1 VNDELE
7 KETPAATAPEESGP
21 AESEGAPAEGVAPAA
36 AFEVRVADPA
46 VRWYVV
52 HTLTGHEQK
61 VKAAIE
67 RGVEE
72 RAGERLLYN
81 VLVPAEE
88 VATQTKSGKG
98 VRRKVFFPGYVLV
111 QMKVSEESWGFV
123 RRTAGV
129 TGFVGSGAAPTP
141 LSDEE
146 VQIILDQVEG
156 RKPQLEVEVDFD
168 EGDVVNITSGPF
180 ANFSGVVEEVYPDRG
195 KCKVMVTVFGRA
207 TAVELDV
214 SEVDKSR

>member
-1 VNDELE
+1 MSDEVE
-7 KETPAATAPEESGP
+7 KEAPAATAPEESGP
-21 AESEGAPAEGVAPAA
+21 AEGATAP
-36 AFEVRVADPA
+36 AFEVRVADPT

-67 RGVEE
+67 RGAEE
-72 RAGERLLYN
+72 RAGEERLLYN

-111 QMKVSEESWGFV
+111 QMKVTDESWGFV

-156 RKPQLEVEVDFD
+156 RKPQMEVEVDFD

>member
-1 VNDELE
+1 LAEDETKAAPASVE
-7 KETPAATAPEESGP
+7 ETES
-21 AESEGAPAEGVAPAA
+21 APAEGKAA
-36 AFEVRVADPA
+36 GYRVRTEDPN

-61 VKAAIE
+61 VKAAID
-67 RGVEE
+67 RAVEE
-72 RAGERLLYN
+72 RSMGGGMIYG

-88 VATQTKSGKG
+88 VTTQTKQGKG
-98 VRRKVFFPGYVLV
+98 VRKKVFFPGYVLV
-111 QMKVSEESWGFV
+111 QMKVSDESWGFV

-129 TGFVGSGAAPTP
+129 TGFVGSGSTPTP

-146 VQIILDQVEG
+146 VQIVLDQVEG
-156 RKPQLEVEVDFD
+156 RKPQLEVEFDF
-168 EGDVVNITSGPF
+168 EESDVVNITSGPF

-207 TAVELDV
+207 TAVELDI
-214 SEVDKSR
+214 SEVEKAR

>member
-1 VNDELE
+1 MADE
-7 KETPAATAPEESGP
+7 ETKITTTAEDRAEARSEE
-21 AESEGAPAEGVAPAA
+21 AEPPKYL
-36 AFEVRVADPA
+36 VRMEDPD

-61 VKAAIE
+61 VKSAID
-67 RGVEE
+67 RGVAE
-72 RAGERLLYN
+72 RNLGDYIFN

-88 VATQTKSGKG
+88 VTTQTKAGKN

-123 RRTAGV
+123 RRTGGV
-129 TGFVGSGAAPTP
+129 TGFVGSGSAPTP

-146 VQIILDQVEG
+146 VQIVIDQIEG
-156 RKPQLEVEVDFD
+156 RKPQLEVEVDFE

-207 TAVELDV
+207 TAVELDI
-214 SEVDKSR
+214 SEVDKGR

>member
-1 VNDELE
+1 MAEE
-7 KETPAATAPEESGP
+7 ETKIATTEEAGAQAQPEE
-21 AESEGAPAEGVAPAA
+21 AEPPKYR
-36 AFEVRVADPA
+36 VRTEDPE

-61 VKAAIE
+61 VKAAID
-67 RGVEE
+67 RGVAE
-72 RAGERLLYN
+72 RNLGDYIFC

-88 VATQTKSGKG
+88 ITTQTKAGKN

-111 QMKVSEESWGFV
+111 QMKVSEDSWGFV
-123 RRTAGV
+123 RRTGGV
-129 TGFVGSGAAPTP
+129 TGFVGSGSAPTP

-146 VQIILDQVEG
+146 VQIVIDQIEG
-156 RKPQLEVEVDFD
+156 RKPQLEVEVDFE

-207 TAVELDV
+207 TAVELDI
-214 SEVDKSR
+214 SEVDKGR

>member
-1 VNDELE
+1 MAEE
-7 KETPAATAPEESGP
+7 ETKIASAEEAGAQAQPEE
-21 AESEGAPAEGVAPAA
+21 
-36 AFEVRVADPA
+36 ADPPKYRVRTEDPE

-61 VKAAIE
+61 VKAAID
-67 RGVEE
+67 RGVAE
-72 RAGERLLYN
+72 RNLGDYIFC

-88 VATQTKSGKG
+88 ITTQTKAGKN

-111 QMKVSEESWGFV
+111 QMKVSEDSWGFV
-123 RRTAGV
+123 RRTGGV
-129 TGFVGSGAAPTP
+129 TGFVGSGSAPTP

-146 VQIILDQVEG
+146 VQIVIDQIEG
-156 RKPQLEVEVDFD
+156 RKPQLEVEVDFE

-207 TAVELDV
+207 TAVELDI
-214 SEVDKSR
+214 SEVDKGR

>member
-1 VNDELE
+1 LAEE
-7 KETPAATAPEESGP
+7 ETKIASTEEEGAEARPEE
-21 AESEGAPAEGVAPAA
+21 AEPPKYR
-36 AFEVRVADPA
+36 VRTEDPE

-61 VKAAIE
+61 VKAAID
-67 RGVEE
+67 RGVAE
-72 RAGERLLYN
+72 RNLGDYIFC

-88 VATQTKSGKG
+88 ITTQTKAGKN

-111 QMKVSEESWGFV
+111 QMKVSEEPWGFV
-123 RRTAGV
+123 RRTGGV
-129 TGFVGSGAAPTP
+129 TGFVGSGSAPSP

-146 VQIILDQVEG
+146 VQIVIDQIEG
-156 RKPQLEVEVDFD
+156 RKPQLEVEVDFE

-207 TAVELDV
+207 TAVELDI
-214 SEVDKSR
+214 SEVDKAR

>member
-1 VNDELE
+1 LAEE
-7 KETPAATAPEESGP
+7 ETKAATTAEGTEGQPEEAGP
-21 AESEGAPAEGVAPAA
+21 PKYR
-36 AFEVRVADPA
+36 VRMDDPD

-61 VKAAIE
+61 VKSAIE
-67 RGVEE
+67 RGVAE
-72 RAGERLLYN
+72 RNLGDHIFC

-88 VATQTKSGKG
+88 VTTQTKAGKN

-123 RRTAGV
+123 RRTGGV
-129 TGFVGSGAAPTP
+129 TGFVGSGSAPSP

-146 VQIILDQVEG
+146 VQIVIDQIEG
-156 RKPQLEVEVDFD
+156 RKPQLEVEVDFE
-168 EGDVVNITSGPF
+168 EGDVINITSGPF

-207 TAVELDV
+207 TAVELDI
-214 SEVDKSR
+214 SEVDKGR

>member
-1 VNDELE
+1 LAEE
-7 KETPAATAPEESGP
+7 ETKIAAAEGKEGQPEE
-21 AESEGAPAEGVAPAA
+21 AEAPPYR
-36 AFEVRVADPA
+36 VRMDDPD

-61 VKAAIE
+61 VKSAID
-67 RGVEE
+67 RGVAE
-72 RAGERLLYN
+72 RNLGDYIFN

-88 VATQTKSGKG
+88 VTTQTKSGKN

-123 RRTAGV
+123 RRTGGV
-129 TGFVGSGAAPTP
+129 TGFVGSGSAPSP

-146 VQIILDQVEG
+146 VQIVIDQIEG
-156 RKPQLEVEVDFD
+156 RKPQLEVEVDFE
-168 EGDVVNITSGPF
+168 EGDVINITSGPF

-207 TAVELDV
+207 TAVELDI
-214 SEVDKSR
+214 SEVDKGR

>member
-1 VNDELE
+1 LAEE
-7 KETPAATAPEESGP
+7 ETKIAAAEGKEGQPEE
-21 AESEGAPAEGVAPAA
+21 AEAPPYR
-36 AFEVRVADPA
+36 VRMDDPD

-61 VKAAIE
+61 VKSAID
-67 RGVEE
+67 RGVAE
-72 RAGERLLYN
+72 RNLGDYIFN

-88 VATQTKSGKG
+88 VTTQTKSGKN

-123 RRTAGV
+123 RRTGGV
-129 TGFVGSGAAPTP
+129 TGFVGSGSAPTP

-146 VQIILDQVEG
+146 VQIVIDQIEG
-156 RKPQLEVEVDFD
+156 RKPQLEVEVDFE
-168 EGDVVNITSGPF
+168 EGDVINITSGPF

-207 TAVELDV
+207 TAVELDI
-214 SEVDKSR
+214 SEVDKGR

>member
-1 VNDELE
+1 MAEEEVS
-7 KETPAATAPEESGP
+7 AATAGVEGAEAAPEEG
-21 AESEGAPAEGVAPAA
+21 EAPKYR
-36 AFEVRVADPA
+36 VRVEDPE

-61 VKAAIE
+61 VKAAID
-67 RGVEE
+67 RGVDE
-72 RAGERLLYN
+72 RNLAGLIYS

-88 VATQTKSGKG
+88 VTTQTKHGKG
-98 VRRKVFFPGYVLV
+98 LRRKVFFPGYVLV
-111 QMKVSEESWGFV
+111 QMKVAEESWGFV

-129 TGFVGSGAAPTP
+129 TGFVGSGAAPSP

-146 VQIILDQVEG
+146 VQVVLDQIEG
-156 RKPQLEVEVDFD
+156 RQPHLEVEVDFED
-168 EGDVVNITSGPF
+168 GDVINITSGPF

-214 SEVDKSR
+214 SEVEKSR

>member
-1 VNDELE
+1 MVLAEE
-7 KETPAATAPEESGP
+7 ETSAATAGSKGAEAAPEKREVP
-21 AESEGAPAEGVAPAA
+21 AYR
-36 AFEVRVADPA
+36 VRLEDPD
-46 VRWYVV
+46 VRWYVI

-61 VKAAIE
+61 VKAAID
-67 RGVEE
+67 RAVEE
-72 RAGERLLYN
+72 RDLGALIHN

-88 VATQTKSGKG
+88 VTTQTKSGKG
-98 VRRKVFFPGYVLV
+98 VRKKVFFPGYVLV

-129 TGFVGSGAAPTP
+129 TGFVGSGSAPTP

-146 VQIILDQVEG
+146 VQIVLDQVEG
-156 RKPQLEVEVDFD
+156 RKPQLEVEFDF
-168 EGDVVNITSGPF
+168 EESDVVNITSGPF

-207 TAVELDV
+207 TAVELDI
-214 SEVDKSR
+214 SEVEKAR

>member
-1 VNDELE
+1 MAEEDTKIATTE
-7 KETPAATAPEESGP
+7 ETGAQARSEEAEPPKYRVRTEDPE
-21 AESEGAPAEGVAPAA
+21 
-36 AFEVRVADPA
+36 

-61 VKAAIE
+61 VKAAID
-67 RGVEE
+67 RGVAE
-72 RAGERLLYN
+72 RNLGDHIFC

-88 VATQTKSGKG
+88 ITTQTKAGKN

-111 QMKVSEESWGFV
+111 QMKVSEDSWGFV
-123 RRTAGV
+123 RRTGGV
-129 TGFVGSGAAPTP
+129 TGFVGSGSAPTP

-146 VQIILDQVEG
+146 VQIVIDQIEG
-156 RKPQLEVEVDFD
+156 RKPQLEVEVDFE

-207 TAVELDV
+207 TAVELDI
-214 SEVDKSR
+214 SEVDKGR

>member
-1 VNDELE
+1 MAEDETKAAPASVE
-7 KETPAATAPEESGP
+7 ETES
-21 AESEGAPAEGVAPAA
+21 APAEGKAA
-36 AFEVRVADPA
+36 GYRVRTEDPN

-61 VKAAIE
+61 VKAAID
-67 RGVEE
+67 RAVEE
-72 RAGERLLYN
+72 RSMGGGMIYG

-88 VATQTKSGKG
+88 VTTQTKQGKG
-98 VRRKVFFPGYVLV
+98 VRKKVFFPGYVLV
-111 QMKVSEESWGFV
+111 QMKVSDESWGFV

-129 TGFVGSGAAPTP
+129 TGFVGSGSTPTP

-146 VQIILDQVEG
+146 VQIVLDQVEG
-156 RKPQLEVEVDFD
+156 RKPQLEVEFDF
-168 EGDVVNITSGPF
+168 EESDVVNITSGPF

-207 TAVELDV
+207 TAVELDI
-214 SEVDKSR
+214 SEVEKAR

>member
-1 VNDELE
+1 MVLAEE
-7 KETPAATAPEESGP
+7 KASAATAGT
-21 AESEGAPAEGVAPAA
+21 EGAEAA
-36 AFEVRVADPA
+36 RDERENSAYQVRVEDPN

-61 VKAAIE
+61 VKAAVDRAVDE
-67 RGVEE
+67 RKLG
-72 RAGERLLYN
+72 GLIYN
-81 VLVPAEE
+81 LLVPAED
-88 VATQTKSGKG
+88 VTTQTKQGKS

-146 VQIILDQVEG
+146 VQIVLDQVEG
-156 RKPQLEVEVDFD
+156 RKPQLEVEVDF
-168 EGDVVNITSGPF
+168 EESDVVNITSGPF

-195 KCKVMVTVFGRA
+195 KCKIMVTVFGRA
-207 TAVELDV
+207 TAVELDI
-214 SEVDKSR
+214 SEVEKAR

>member
-1 VNDELE
+1 MD
-7 KETPAATAPEESGP
+7 
-21 AESEGAPAEGVAPAA
+21 
-36 AFEVRVADPA
+36 DPA

-61 VKAAIE
+61 VKAAID
-67 RGVEE
+67 RGVVE
-72 RAGERLLYN
+72 RNLAGSIFT

-88 VATQTKSGKG
+88 ITTQTKHGKG

-111 QMKVSEESWGFV
+111 QMKVSDDSWGFV

-129 TGFVGSGAAPTP
+129 TGFVGSGATPSP

-146 VQIILDQVEG
+146 VRIVLDQIEG
-156 RKPQLEVEVDFD
+156 RKPHLEVEVDF
-168 EGDVVNITSGPF
+168 EAGDVISITSGPF

-195 KCKVMVTVFGRA
+195 KCKVMVTIFGRA

-214 SEVDKSR
+214 SEVEKSR

>member
-1 VNDELE
+1 LAEEEV
-7 KETPAATAPEESGP
+7 TAATAGVEG
-21 AESEGAPAEGVAPAA
+21 AEAAPAEEEAPKYR
-36 AFEVRVADPA
+36 VRVEDPD

-61 VKAAIE
+61 VKAAID
-67 RGVEE
+67 
-72 RAGERLLYN
+72 RAVGERSLGGLIYG

-88 VATQTKSGKG
+88 VTTQTKQGKG
-98 VRRKVFFPGYVLV
+98 VRKKVFFPGYVLV

-129 TGFVGSGAAPTP
+129 TGFVGSGSTPTP

-146 VQIILDQVEG
+146 VQIVLDQVEG
-156 RKPQLEVEVDFD
+156 RKPQLEVEFDF
-168 EGDVVNITSGPF
+168 EESDVINITSGPF
-180 ANFSGVVEEVYPDRG
+180 ANFSGVVEEIYPDRG

-207 TAVELDV
+207 TAVELDIA
-214 SEVDKSR
+214 EVEKAR

>member
-1 VNDELE
+1 MAEE
-7 KETPAATAPEESGP
+7 ETKI
-21 AESEGAPAEGVAPAA
+21 APAEEEGAQARPEEA
-36 AFEVRVADPA
+36 EPPKYRVRTEDPE

-61 VKAAIE
+61 VKAAID
-67 RGVEE
+67 RGVAE
-72 RAGERLLYN
+72 RNLGDYIFC

-88 VATQTKSGKG
+88 VTTQTKQGKN
-98 VRRKVFFPGYVLV
+98 VRRKIFFPGYVLV

-123 RRTAGV
+123 RRTGGV
-129 TGFVGSGAAPTP
+129 TGFVGSGSAPTP

-146 VQIILDQVEG
+146 VQIVIDQIEG
-156 RKPQLEVEVDFD
+156 RKPQLEVEVDFE

-207 TAVELDV
+207 TAVELDI
-214 SEVDKSR
+214 SEVDKGR

>member
-1 VNDELE
+1 MAALDETAAAS
-7 KETPAATAPEESGP
+7 TPPP
-21 AESEGAPAEGVAPAA
+21 AEEAAPPTYQ
-36 AFEVRVADPA
+36 VRVEDPD
-46 VRWYVV
+46 VRWFVI

-72 RAGERLLYN
+72 RGLQPYIYG

-88 VATQTKSGKG
+88 VAKQGKG
-98 VRRKVFFPGYVLV
+98 VKGTRKRIFFPGYVLV
-111 QMKVSEESWGFV
+111 QMKITEQSWGLV
-123 RRTAGV
+123 RRTTGV
-129 TGFVGSGAAPTP
+129 TGFVGSGATP
-141 LSDEE
+141 SPLLDDE
-146 VQIILDQVEG
+146 VRIVLDQIEG
-156 RKPQLEVEVDFD
+156 RKPHVEVQIDF
-168 EGDVVNITSGPF
+168 EAGDVVNITSGPF

-214 SEVDKSR
+214 SEVTRAR

>member
-1 VNDELE
+1 LAEE
-7 KETPAATAPEESGP
+7 ETKIATTEEAGARAQPEE
-21 AESEGAPAEGVAPAA
+21 AEPPKYR
-36 AFEVRVADPA
+36 VRTEDPE

-61 VKAAIE
+61 VKAAID
-67 RGVEE
+67 RGVAE
-72 RAGERLLYN
+72 RNLGDYVFC

-88 VATQTKSGKG
+88 VTTQTKAGKN

-111 QMKVSEESWGFV
+111 QMKVSEDSWGFI
-123 RRTAGV
+123 RRTGGV
-129 TGFVGSGAAPTP
+129 TGFVGSGSAPTP

-146 VQIILDQVEG
+146 VQIVIDQIEG
-156 RKPQLEVEVDFD
+156 RKPQLEVEVDFE

-207 TAVELDV
+207 TAVELDI
-214 SEVDKSR
+214 SEVDKGR

>member
-1 VNDELE
+1 LADE
-7 KETPAATAPEESGP
+7 ETKIATTAEGGTGVQPEE
-21 AESEGAPAEGVAPAA
+21 AAPPKYR
-36 AFEVRVADPA
+36 VRMEDLD

-61 VKAAIE
+61 VKAAID
-67 RGVEE
+67 RGVAE
-72 RAGERLLYN
+72 RKLGDYIFN

-88 VATQTKSGKG
+88 ITTQTKQGKN

-123 RRTAGV
+123 RRTGGV
-129 TGFVGSGAAPTP
+129 TGFVGSGSAPTP

-146 VQIILDQVEG
+146 VQIVIDQIEG
-156 RKPQLEVEVDFD
+156 RKPHVEVEVDFE
-168 EGDVVNITSGPF
+168 EGDVINIVSGPF

-195 KCKVMVTVFGRA
+195 KCKVMVTIFGRA
-207 TAVELDV
+207 TAVELDI
-214 SEVDKSR
+214 SEVDKGR

>member
-1 VNDELE
+1 MAEDEQSAVPAGVE
-7 KETPAATAPEESGP
+7 ET
-21 AESEGAPAEGVAPAA
+21 EGAPAEEKAPAYR
-36 AFEVRVADPA
+36 VRTEDPN

-61 VKAAIE
+61 VKAAID
-67 RGVEE
+67 RAVEE
-72 RAGERLLYN
+72 RSMGGLIYG

-88 VATQTKSGKG
+88 VTTQTKQGKG
-98 VRRKVFFPGYVLV
+98 VRKKVFFPGYVLV
-111 QMKVSEESWGFV
+111 QMKVSDESWGFV

-129 TGFVGSGAAPTP
+129 TGFVGSGSTPTP

-146 VQIILDQVEG
+146 VQIVLDQVEG
-156 RKPQLEVEVDFD
+156 RKPQLEVEFDFE

-180 ANFSGVVEEVYPDRG
+180 ANFSGGVEEVYPDRG

-207 TAVELDV
+207 TAVELDI
-214 SEVDKSR
+214 SEVEKAR

>member
-1 VNDELE
+1 MAEEETSTTVTGAEGAELE
-7 KETPAATAPEESGP
+7 AAEREVPKYR
-21 AESEGAPAEGVAPAA
+21 
-36 AFEVRVADPA
+36 VRVDDPD

-52 HTLTGHEQK
+52 HALTGHEQK
-61 VKAAIE
+61 VKAGIDRGIAE
-67 RGVEE
+67 RNL
-72 RAGERLLYN
+72 GELIYN

-88 VATQTKSGKG
+88 VTTQTKQGKS

-146 VQIILDQVEG
+146 VQVVIDQIEG
-156 RKPQLEVEVDFD
+156 RKPHLEVEVDFE
-168 EGDVVNITSGPF
+168 EGDVINITSGPF
-180 ANFSGVVEEVYPDRG
+180 ANFSGVVEEIYPDRG

-207 TAVELDV
+207 TAVELDI
-214 SEVDKSR
+214 SEVEKSR

>member
-1 VNDELE
+1 MAEE
-7 KETPAATAPEESGP
+7 ETKIASAEEAGAQAQPEE
-21 AESEGAPAEGVAPAA
+21 AEPPKYR
-36 AFEVRVADPA
+36 VRTEDPE

-61 VKAAIE
+61 VKAAID
-67 RGVEE
+67 RGVAE
-72 RAGERLLYN
+72 RNLGDYIFC

-88 VATQTKSGKG
+88 ITTQTKAGKN

-111 QMKVSEESWGFV
+111 QMKVSEDSWGFV
-123 RRTAGV
+123 RRTGGV
-129 TGFVGSGAAPTP
+129 TGFVGSGSAPTP

-146 VQIILDQVEG
+146 VQIVIDQIEG
-156 RKPQLEVEVDFD
+156 RKPQLEVEVDFE

-207 TAVELDV
+207 TAVELDI
-214 SEVDKSR
+214 SEVDKGR

>member
-1 VNDELE
+1 MAE
-7 KETPAATAPEESGP
+7 KETSTTVTDA
-21 AESEGAPAEGVAPAA
+21 EGAEPEAAEREAPRYR
-36 AFEVRVADPA
+36 VRVDDPD
-46 VRWYVV
+46 VRWYVL

-61 VKAAIE
+61 VKAGIDRGIAE
-67 RGVEE
+67 RNLG
-72 RAGERLLYN
+72 GLIYD

-88 VATQTKSGKG
+88 VTTQTKQGKS

-141 LSDEE
+141 LADEE
-146 VQIILDQVEG
+146 VQVVIDQIEG
-156 RKPQLEVEVDFD
+156 RKPQLEVEVDFE

-180 ANFSGVVEEVYPDRG
+180 ANFSGVVEEIYPDRG

-207 TAVELDV
+207 TAVELDI
-214 SEVDKSR
+214 SEVEKSR

>member
-1 VNDELE
+1 VNDEVE
-7 KETPAATAPEESGP
+7 KEAPAATAPEPEAP
-21 AESEGAPAEGVAPAA
+21 AGSEASPPEGAAP
-36 AFEVRVADPA
+36 AFEVRVADPN

-67 RGVEE
+67 RGIEE
-72 RAGERLLYN
+72 RVSERLLYN

-98 VRRKVFFPGYVLV
+98 MRRKVFFPGYVLV
-111 QMKVSEESWGFV
+111 QMKVTDESWGFV